1 MKMKKWLMMMLLLVP
16 LTGYAEQPAQPAEE
30 IITQS
35 GQKIA
40 IANLGDNRFKIGQI
54 VLDKTARSFEVPGK
68 FLRTEPPIEFLA
80 VAKKGHRGYESL
92 LEFDANVY
100 EFNLACILIGLDTH
114 KGLPP
119 KAHFDPTPVVGDAV
133 EIGLQWEVK
142 GQKYEHLA
150 SDFFLVNNQKLK
162 SGNWVYTG
170 STFLPK
176 GGYLAEAAGG
186 TLVGFVHDPASII
199 EHGQGFGPQSYSQL
213 ELNKLLMPAVDTP
226 LKATFTYL
234 GNTQK

>member
-1 MKMKKWLMMMLLLVP
+1 MKMKKWLMMMLLAQLI
-16 LTGYAEQPAQPAEE
+16 GCAEQPAQPVEE
-30 IITQS
+30 VVTQS
-35 GQKIA
+35 GQKIS
-40 IANLGDNRFKIGQI
+40 IVKLGDNRFKIGNI

-80 VAKKGHRGYESL
+80 VAKNGQRGYESL
-92 LEFDANVY
+92 LEFDVNVY

-133 EIGLQWEVK
+133 EIDLHWEVNGK
-142 GQKYEHLA
+142 KYEHLA

-176 GGYLAEAAGG
+176 GGYLAEVAGG

-199 EHGQGFGPQSYSQL
+199 EHGQGFGPQSYGQL
-213 ELNKLLMPAVDTP
+213 KLNKALIPAVNTP
-226 LKATFTYL
+226 IKATFKYV
-234 GNTQK
+234 GNTRK

>member
-1 MKMKKWLMMMLLLVP
+1 MKMKKWLIMMLLTP
-16 LTGYAEQPAQPAEE
+16 LIGYAEQPPRPGGEVL
-30 IITQS
+30 TQS
-35 GQKIA
+35 GQKIS
-40 IANLGDNRFKIGQI
+40 IVKLGVDRFKIGNI

-92 LEFDANVY
+92 LEFDTNVY

-119 KAHFDPTPVVGDAV
+119 KAHFDPTPVEGDAV
-133 EIGLQWEVK
+133 EITLRWEANSK
-142 GQKYEHLA
+142 KYEHLA
-150 SDFFLVNNQKLK
+150 SDFFLFNNEKLA

-170 STFLPK
+170 STFLPN
-176 GGYLAEAAGG
+176 GGYMADVAGG

-199 EHGQGFGPQSYSQL
+199 EHGQGFGSQSYSNL
-213 ELNKLLMPAVDTP
+213 KLNQQLMPVADTP
-226 LKATFTYL
+226 LKATFKYA

>member
-1 MKMKKWLMMMLLLVP
+1 MKIKKWLIIILLAQSLGC
-16 LTGYAEQPAQPAEE
+16 TEQAQQVEE
-30 IITQS
+30 VVTQS
-35 GQKIA
+35 GQKIS
-40 IANLGDNRFKIGQI
+40 IVKLGDNRFKIGNI
-54 VLDKTARSFEVPGK
+54 VLDKSAKSFEVPGK

-80 VAKKGHRGYESL
+80 VATKGQRGYESL
-92 LEFDANVY
+92 LEFDVNVY

-142 GQKYEHLA
+142 GHKYEHLA
-150 SDFFLVNNQKLK
+150 SDFFLFNNQKLK

-176 GGYLAEAAGG
+176 GGYLAEVAGG